1 MPMNLNICVT
11 DEEIEHDL
19 TGLQTKDPLQCVGA
33 QSGHCVI
40 GPHGISQCIY
50 RFVPKSAWNHVGT
63 NETII
68 SDCCPT
74 LICCRFKEFL

>member
-19 TGLQTKDPLQCVGA
+19 TGLQTQDPLQCVGA
-33 QSGHCVI
+33 QSGHWVI

-50 RFVPKSAWNHVGT
+50 RFVPKSAWNHVGA

-68 SDCCPT
+68 SDCCPHYY
-74 LICCRFKEFL
+74 LLQI